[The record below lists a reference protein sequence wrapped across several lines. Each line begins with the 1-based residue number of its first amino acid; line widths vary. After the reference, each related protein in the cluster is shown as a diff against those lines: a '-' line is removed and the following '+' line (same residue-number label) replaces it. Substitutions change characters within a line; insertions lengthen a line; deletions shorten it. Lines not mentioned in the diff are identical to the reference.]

1 LGLVPLVTA
10 VGLHSLLDGWNI
22 GIALSFP
29 DQHLV
34 WTFLGGIAL
43 HKLSSGFAIGAVFR
57 ANTPTNGRC
66 GCWR

>member
-1 LGLVPLVTA
+1 
-10 VGLHSLLDGWNI
+10 LHSLLDGWNI

-29 DQHLV
+29 DQRLV

-57 ANTPTNGRC
+57 ADGDEWTIWLLALTSGSFL
-66 GCWR
+66 